1 MTKDETNKA
10 EFNFFFTYIS
20 HTPQG
25 LTVSGEQGT
34 GPGKEQ
40 AYHLILAHLV
50 SHNILNS
57 LTEHQK

>member
-10 EFNFFFTYIS
+10 EFNFFFAYIS
-20 HTPQG
+20 PTLQG
-25 LTVSGEQGT
+25 LTVSREQGT

-40 AYHLILAHLV
+40 AYHLILTHLV

-57 LTEHQK
+57 LREH